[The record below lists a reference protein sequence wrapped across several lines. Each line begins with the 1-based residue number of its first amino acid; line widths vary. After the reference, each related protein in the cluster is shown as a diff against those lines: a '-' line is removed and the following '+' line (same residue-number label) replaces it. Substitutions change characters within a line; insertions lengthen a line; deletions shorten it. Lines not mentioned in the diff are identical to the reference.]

1 MAAAGGRIW
10 WRWVGKE
17 LRKVGDGIAM
27 LRDDAARQSGVGTS
41 SAFSILEAVAFAL
54 GLQDLTAVGQP
65 VQGRPGQAFATEHF
79 GPVFE
84 R

>member
-27 LRDDAARQSGVGTS
+27 LRDDAAEQLGVGAS
-41 SAFSILEAVAFAL
+41 AAFSILESVAFAL
-54 GLQDLTAVGQP
+54 GLQDLAAVSQP
-65 VQGRPGQAFATEHF
+65 V
-79 GPVFE
+79 
-84 R
+84 